1 MLKKITMKSITKNIF
16 RAFSVI
22 MLLAGSVYT
31 VVWDTSKVWFSDFTF
46 SYLGTNYTPTLNLT
60 LTWWIETWFYFSIYN
75 KEDTPMSYAFSFVDG
90 YYTSPDSL
98 KACKSQTE
106 NNVFWQ
112 YISWNVNTLT
122 IASYDTWTRYF
133 TVKFPNNYSWLYMWC
148 VMYYPITTGD
158 SNEVITLPRRGWFID
173 AQLSSITK
181 EFTLTVKPAFRASNN
196 TPWYSIANADFWIF
210 VYENSTWTGIY
221 NSSKNPLDAKITTDS
236 HGLGM
241 VSFIPPASGTLYL
254 MAYKGSWTLSL
265 WFTWIRNDDIDTL
278 NFFSWT
284 LAATLS
290 NEFMFDYNN
299 EYYLKVGDTVADDI
313 WTYDFIK
320 DPDFTLMT
328 NYLTI
333 SWTPLHPSRFDLD
346 SNDTINAL
354 EQTMLLDSYNRRWF
368 ITTQTYIPVADFVIL

>member
-1 MLKKITMKSITKNIF
+1 
-16 RAFSVI
+16 
-22 MLLAGSVYT
+22 
-31 VVWDTSKVWFSDFTF
+31 
-46 SYLGTNYTPTLNLT
+46 
-60 LTWWIETWFYFSIYN
+60 
-75 KEDTPMSYAFSFVDG
+75 
-90 YYTSPDSL
+90 
-98 KACKSQTE
+98 
-106 NNVFWQ
+106 
-112 YISWNVNTLT
+112 
-122 IASYDTWTRYF
+122 
-133 TVKFPNNYSWLYMWC
+133 
-148 VMYYPITTGD
+148 
-158 SNEVITLPRRGWFID
+158 
-173 AQLSSITK
+173 
-181 EFTLTVKPAFRASNN
+181 
-196 TPWYSIANADFWIF
+196 
-210 VYENSTWTGIY
+210 
-221 NSSKNPLDAKITTDS
+221 
-236 HGLGM
+236 M

-368 ITTQTYIPVADFVIL
+368 ITTQTYIPVTDFVIL